1 MDLLIKKLKKLD
13 TFSTAFLYPVYF
25 LLGLYYPLFSF
36 MRQTFPAYMGQ
47 LIIFYHILLFMLL
60 LKNIMQK
67 NSILD
72 WIFLIILLYLC
83 RKSYQYN
90 FDFYNIFGTLM
101 FLFCAKN
108 IDLQKII
115 KLDLYIR
122 IIRSILFFTL
132 PFMGLMINEVNIWI
146 GGRTRTFFG
155 WTHPNMMGL
164 DFLLLAMDIMY
175 LRKECKKWYDCILYA
190 VFIIFLDRTA
200 NSRTAEAIIAMLI
213 VIHLL
218 SIIMQRNWFHK
229 MMVLFTSGA
238 FLLCVGIPFVGTYL
252 YIRNPEIF
260 QKHYGTFFSRI
271 NLTAWFYSRNERLA
285 FYGLPLEDADCLDML
300 FAYIPLHWG
309 IAAFIIITIAMI
321 YGIYKSAKEKNTYFL
336 ILLFFCFIYGCA
348 ETAHIY
354 PVYSYFSLLLGY
366 YIMNRKPFSLHIK
379 GKTGLPAR
387 ALKRSIAS
395 IRHVL
400 SLYAS
405 NNIFSIRP

>member
-1 MDLLIKKLKKLD
+1 MNLLIKKLKKLD

-47 LIIFYHILLFMLL
+47 LVIFYHILLFMLL

-67 NSILD
+67 SSILD

-132 PFMGLMINEVNIWI
+132 PFMGLMINEVNILI

-200 NSRTAEAIIAMLI
+200 NSRTAEAIIAMFI

-218 SIIMQRNWFHK
+218 SIVIPKNWFHK

-238 FLLCVGIPFVGTYL
+238 FLLCVCIPFIGSYL
-252 YIRNPEIF
+252 YIRKPELF
-260 QKHYGTFFSRI
+260 LQHYGTMPARI
-271 NLTAWFYSRNERLA
+271 QLTTTFYLRNGGVG
-285 FYGLPLEDADCLDML
+285 FYGFPIEDEDCLDMM
-300 FAYIPLHWG
+300 FSYIGLHWG
-309 IAAFIIITIAMI
+309 IAAFIVIVAAITYA
-321 YGIYKSAKEKNTYFL
+321 IYKASSEQNTIFL
-336 ILLFFCFIYGCA
+336 VLLFSFLVYGWA
-348 ETAHIY
+348 EVAPIY

-366 YIMNRKPFSLHIK
+366 YIMNHKPFSLHIK
-379 GKTGLPAR
+379 GKT
-387 ALKRSIAS
+387 IA
-395 IRHVL
+395 
-400 SLYAS
+400 
-405 NNIFSIRP
+405 F

>member
-1 MDLLIKKLKKLD
+1 MNLLIKKLKKLD

-47 LIIFYHILLFMLL
+47 LVIFYHILLFMLL

-132 PFMGLMINEVNIWI
+132 PFMGLMINEVNILI

-200 NSRTAEAIIAMLI
+200 NSRTAEAIIAMFI

-218 SIIMQRNWFHK
+218 SIVIPKNWFHK

-238 FLLCVGIPFVGTYL
+238 FLLCVCIPFIGSYL
-252 YIRNPEIF
+252 YIRKPELF
-260 QKHYGTFFSRI
+260 LQHYGTMPARI
-271 NLTAWFYSRNERLA
+271 QLTTTFYLRNGGVG
-285 FYGLPLEDADCLDML
+285 FYGFPIEDEDCLDMM
-300 FAYIPLHWG
+300 FSYIGLHWG
-309 IAAFIIITIAMI
+309 IAAFIIIVAAITYA
-321 YGIYKSAKEKNTYFL
+321 IYKASSEQNTIFL
-336 ILLFFCFIYGCA
+336 VLLFSFLVYGWA
-348 ETAHIY
+348 EVAPIY

-379 GKTGLPAR
+379 GKA
-387 ALKRSIAS
+387 IA
-395 IRHVL
+395 
-400 SLYAS
+400 
-405 NNIFSIRP
+405 F

>member
-1 MDLLIKKLKKLD
+1 MNLLIKKLKKLD

-36 MRQTFPAYMGQ
+36 MRQTFPTYMGQ
-47 LIIFYHILLFMLL
+47 LVIFYHILLFMLL

-132 PFMGLMINEVNIWI
+132 PFMGLMINEVNILI

-200 NSRTAEAIIAMLI
+200 NSRTAEAIIAMFI

-218 SIIMQRNWFHK
+218 SIVIPKNWFHK

-238 FLLCVGIPFVGTYL
+238 FLLCVCIPFIGSYL
-252 YIRNPEIF
+252 YIRKPELF
-260 QKHYGTFFSRI
+260 LQHYGTMPARI
-271 NLTAWFYSRNERLA
+271 QLTTTFYLRNGGVG
-285 FYGLPLEDADCLDML
+285 FYGFPIEDEDCLDMM
-300 FAYIPLHWG
+300 FSYIGLHWG
-309 IAAFIIITIAMI
+309 IAAFIIIVAAITYA
-321 YGIYKSAKEKNTYFL
+321 IYKASSEQNTIFL
-336 ILLFFCFIYGCA
+336 VLLFSFLVYGWA
-348 ETAHIY
+348 EVAPIY

-366 YIMNRKPFSLHIK
+366 YIMNRKPFSLYIK
-379 GKTGLPAR
+379 
-387 ALKRSIAS
+387 
-395 IRHVL
+395 
-400 SLYAS
+400 
-405 NNIFSIRP
+405 

>member
-1 MDLLIKKLKKLD
+1 MNLLIKKLKKLD

-47 LIIFYHILLFMLL
+47 LVIFYHILLFMLL

-122 IIRSILFFTL
+122 IIRSILFFPL
-132 PFMGLMINEVNIWI
+132 PFMGLMINEVNILI

-200 NSRTAEAIIAMLI
+200 NSRTAEAIIAMFI

-218 SIIMQRNWFHK
+218 SIVIPKNWFHK

-238 FLLCVGIPFVGTYL
+238 FLLCVCIPFIGSYL
-252 YIRNPEIF
+252 YIRKPELF
-260 QKHYGTFFSRI
+260 LQHYGTMPARI
-271 NLTAWFYSRNERLA
+271 QLTTTFYLRNGGVG
-285 FYGLPLEDADCLDML
+285 FYGFPIEDEDCLDMM
-300 FAYIPLHWG
+300 FSYIGLHWG
-309 IAAFIIITIAMI
+309 IAAFIIIVAAITYA
-321 YGIYKSAKEKNTYFL
+321 IYKASSEQNTIFL
-336 ILLFFCFIYGCA
+336 VLLFSFLVYGWA
-348 ETAHIY
+348 EVAPIY

-366 YIMNRKPFSLHIK
+366 YIMNRKPFSLYIK
-379 GKTGLPAR
+379 
-387 ALKRSIAS
+387 
-395 IRHVL
+395 
-400 SLYAS
+400 
-405 NNIFSIRP
+405 

>member
-1 MDLLIKKLKKLD
+1 MNLLIKKLKKLD

-47 LIIFYHILLFMLL
+47 LVIFYHILLFMLL

-132 PFMGLMINEVNIWI
+132 PFMGLMINEVNILI

-164 DFLLLAMDIMY
+164 DFLLLTMDIMY
-175 LRKECKKWYDCILYA
+175 LRKECKNWYDCILYA

-200 NSRTAEAIIAMLI
+200 NSRTAEAIIAMFI

-218 SIIMQRNWFHK
+218 SIVIPKNWFHK

-238 FLLCVGIPFVGTYL
+238 FLLCVCIPFIGSYL
-252 YIRNPEIF
+252 YIRKPELF
-260 QKHYGTFFSRI
+260 LQHYGTMPARI
-271 NLTAWFYSRNERLA
+271 QLTTTFYLRNGGVG
-285 FYGLPLEDADCLDML
+285 FYGFPIEDEDCLDMM
-300 FAYIPLHWG
+300 FSYIGLHWG
-309 IAAFIIITIAMI
+309 IAAFIIIVAAITYA
-321 YGIYKSAKEKNTYFL
+321 IYKASSEQNTIFL
-336 ILLFFCFIYGCA
+336 VLLFSFLVYGLA
-348 ETAHIY
+348 EVAPIY

-379 GKTGLPAR
+379 GKA
-387 ALKRSIAS
+387 IA
-395 IRHVL
+395 
-400 SLYAS
+400 
-405 NNIFSIRP
+405 F

>member
-1 MDLLIKKLKKLD
+1 MNLLIKKLKKLD
-13 TFSTAFLYPVYF
+13 NFSTAFLYPVYF

-47 LIIFYHILLFMLL
+47 LVIFYHILLFMLL

-132 PFMGLMINEVNIWI
+132 PFMGLMINEVNILI

-200 NSRTAEAIIAMLI
+200 NSRTAEAIIAMFI

-218 SIIMQRNWFHK
+218 SIVIPKNWFHK

-238 FLLCVGIPFVGTYL
+238 FLLCVCIPFIGSYL
-252 YIRNPEIF
+252 YIRKPELF
-260 QKHYGTFFSRI
+260 LQHYGTMPARI
-271 NLTAWFYSRNERLA
+271 QLTTTFYLRNGGVG
-285 FYGLPLEDADCLDML
+285 FYGFPIEDEDCLDMM
-300 FAYIPLHWG
+300 FSYIGLHWG
-309 IAAFIIITIAMI
+309 IAAFIIIVAAITYA
-321 YGIYKSAKEKNTYFL
+321 IYKASSEQNTIFL
-336 ILLFFCFIYGCA
+336 VLLFSFLVYGWA
-348 ETAHIY
+348 EVAPIY

-366 YIMNRKPFSLHIK
+366 YIMNRKPFSLYIK
-379 GKTGLPAR
+379 
-387 ALKRSIAS
+387 
-395 IRHVL
+395 
-400 SLYAS
+400 
-405 NNIFSIRP
+405 

>member
-1 MDLLIKKLKKLD
+1 MDLLIEKFKKLD
-13 TFSTAFLYPVYF
+13 TFSTAFLYPIYF

-36 MRQTFPAYMGQ
+36 MRQTFPSYMGQ
-47 LIIFYHILLFMLL
+47 LVIFYHILLFMLL

-90 FDFYNIFGTLM
+90 FDFYNIFGTMM

-108 IDLQKII
+108 IDLHKII

-132 PFMGLMINEVNIWI
+132 PFMGLMINEVDVWI
-146 GGRTRTFFG
+146 GARHRTFFG

-190 VFIIFLDRTA
+190 VFIIFLDKTA

-218 SIIMQRNWFHK
+218 SIVIPKNWFHK

-238 FLLCVGIPFVGTYL
+238 FLLCVGIPFIGSYL
-252 YIRNPEIF
+252 YIYKPELF
-260 QKHYGTFFSRI
+260 LQHDGTMLSRI
-271 NLTAWFYSRNERLA
+271 QLTTTFYLRNSGLG
-285 FYGLPLEDADCLDML
+285 FYGFPIEDQDCLDMM
-300 FAYIPLHWG
+300 FSYIGLHWG
-309 IAAFIIITIAMI
+309 IAAFIIISAAII
-321 YGIYKSAKEKNTYFL
+321 YAIYKASREQHTSFL
-336 ILLFFCFIYGCA
+336 ILLFFFLVYGWA
-348 ETAHIY
+348 EVAPIY
-354 PVYSYFSLLLGY
+354 PVYSYLSLLLGY
-366 YIMNRKPFSLHIK
+366 YIMNRKPFY
-379 GKTGLPAR
+379 LP
-387 ALKRSIAS
+387 LKDKI
-395 IRHVL
+395 IH
-400 SLYAS
+400 
-405 NNIFSIRP
+405 FKK